1 MAMPNYSPA
10 PQKSNKLWWI
20 LGGIGIFFL
29 VCCGGMAGLGIFGAK
44 KVMDEVGSHMTYGNG
59 VMQRLSDANYVVGAN
74 STDFDSSLTSGA
86 EAANFANFLDLVGTK
101 MGKYTG
107 QGEMINFDFKS
118 NNGSNRYE
126 LIFTGKFEKGDGRVE
141 MVYTG
146 DDANRRIIGIAVKSP
161 LIQ

>member
-29 VCCGGMAGLGIFGAK
+29 VCCGGMAGLGFFGFNKAK
-44 KVMDEVGSHMTYGNG
+44 EAIDSHMAYGNG

-107 QGEMINFDFKS
+107 QGAMSNFDFKS
-118 NNGSNRYE
+118 ENGTNRYE
-126 LIFTGKFEKGDGRVE
+126 LIFTGKFEKGEGTVE